1 MKIHPAAE
9 IFPMLSD
16 EELDSLAVDIKTHGL
31 RHPLVMHEREL
42 LDGRN
47 RLAACKIAGVAP
59 SFVEYEGDSPVS
71 FVISVNI
78 KRRQLDASQRAC
90 VGVEIEPMFAVE
102 GMKRK
107 AENGGDR
114 KSQVVNLPPP
124 IDKAKA
130 RDQAAIVVGVSP
142 SMVSL
147 AKAIKAKNP
156 EAFERVKLGEVTVNE
171 VQQEIKREKRADASA
186 KKHAEE
192 TAPSV
197 QLDGV
202 RVDVKRGQVWILGDH
217 RLMCGDARDPHDMQL
232 LTNSIAPDA
241 IITDPPYGIDYL
253 PDWKRCDG
261 SDGEWKKIANDDTT
275 FDPSF
280 LLDIATETTV
290 IFGANHFS
298 DQLPCGSW
306 ICWDKRLTEDADL
319 MYGSPFELAWFKS
332 TRTSKTS
339 IMVRCLHGGVINAD
353 RQSSGQAHRFHPTQ
367 KPIIVMREIIE
378 KLTLNSDRIFDPFIG
393 SGTTLL
399 ACQELGRKCWGMEI
413 DPEYVATAMQR
424 WTRATGLNPI
434 KERNAASARH

>member
-90 VGVEIEPMFAVE
+90 VAVEIEPMFAVE
-102 GMKRK
+102 AEKRLHLSK
-107 AENGGDR
+107 GRGVKGVANLR
-114 KSQVVNLPPP
+114 QVNQ
-124 IDKAKA
+124 AKA
-130 RDQAAIVVGVSP
+130 SDQAADVVSVSP
-142 SMVSL
+142 RMVQY
-147 AKAIKAKNP
+147 AKEIKAKNP
-156 EAFERVKLGEVTVNE
+156 EAFERVKSGEVTVNE

-261 SDGEWKKIANDDTT
+261 SDGEWKKIVNDDTA

>member
-16 EELDSLAVDIKTHGL
+16 EELDSLAVDIKAQGL
-31 RHPLVMHEREL
+31 LHPLVMYKGVL

-47 RLAACKIAGVAP
+47 RLAACKIAGVEP
-59 SFVEYEGDSPVS
+59 KFTQYEGESPVS
-71 FVISVNI
+71 FVIGVNI
-78 KRRQLDASQRAC
+78 QRRQLNEGQRMIIGMQIKPMLAEEAMHRMKAGVRDPGANVHQGNRAPRAS
-90 VGVEIEPMFAVE
+90 EIA
-102 GMKRK
+102 
-107 AENGGDR
+107 GDR
-114 KSQVVNLPPP
+114 
-124 IDKAKA
+124 
-130 RDQAAIVVGVSP
+130 VGVSGRMISYGEQIQREYP
-142 SMVSL
+142 EGIER
-147 AKAIKAKNP
+147 IKRG
-156 EAFERVKLGEVTVNE
+156 EATVHE
-171 VQQEIKREKRADASA
+171 IRQEIKREKRADASA

-217 RLMCGDARDPHDMQL
+217 RLMCGDARDLHDMQL

-261 SDGEWKKIANDDTT
+261 SDGEWKKIANDDTA